1 VRDSLNSNPVVQ
13 AVALGLLTLAVAFLL
28 FTRVVNRDGG
38 AEPVPSEP
46 APASST
52 APAGGEVAAGV
63 PPPTETATP
72 VPAPADA
79 TSPAPAGAAETA
91 SPPAGAEPG
100 AAAEAAAAGEFVAG
114 PGLPADVVKAYA
126 DGDVVVLLIV
136 HRKGIEDRDVERTV
150 KRLGSRGDTAVFVVP
165 APKIADYS
173 RITRGVDVDRTPA
186 LVVLQPRRLSDGGA
200 PVASVSYGFRGPG
213 SVEQAVEDSLYEGRK
228 DLPYYPQ

>member
-1 VRDSLNSNPVVQ
+1 VRDALNNNPVVQ

-38 AEPVPSEP
+38 AEPVPTDP
-46 APASST
+46 APATSA
-52 APAGGEVAAGV
+52 APAGGEVAPGAAASEAS
-63 PPPTETATP
+63 T
-72 VPAPADA
+72 PAPTDG
-79 TSPAPAGAAETA
+79 SSSAPAGEATA
-91 SPPAGAEPG
+91 PPTGAEPG
-100 AAAEAAAAGEFVAG
+100 TAAADAAAAGEFVAG

-136 HRKGIEDRDVERTV
+136 HEKGIEDRELERSVERL
-150 KRLGSRGDTAVFVVP
+150 RSRGDTSVFVVR

-186 LVVLQPRRLSDGGA
+186 LVVLQPRRLSEGGT
-200 PVASVSYGFRGPG
+200 PIASVSYGFRGPG
-213 SVEQAVEDSLYEGRK
+213 SVEQAVEDSLYKGRK